1 MDLRD
6 LIERA
11 YEALIVKLE
20 GGKDIKKKLDYMMKP
35 DHIETA
41 SVITARQHK
50 ALTAMIQ
57 ISKMFPDTM
66 EALGDY
72 ARLHAKWTPS
82 ISGTRSEQLV
92 KVMMTTDQ
100 QLPQNI
106 TTISTGNTPS
116 IPEGKGNK

>member
-1 MDLRD
+1 
-6 LIERA
+6 
-11 YEALIVKLE
+11 
-20 GGKDIKKKLDYMMKP
+20 MMKP

-57 ISKMFPDTM
+57 IAKMFPDTM

-72 ARLHAKWTPS
+72 ARLHASWTPS

-100 QLPQNI
+100 QVPQNM
-106 TTISTGNTPS
+106 TTISTGSVSPS